1 VCQRQRLKETDF
13 NMFRQRIFTFLG
25 IGLAALILGSA
36 ALAGTITA
44 SATVSGAGSIAL
56 SNGAT
61 ASLTSTLDG
70 TDQAVSYTVPL
81 TLTDARGSGA
91 GWNLT
96 LTSTTFDDGAGH
108 TLSTSASTIASV
120 AMACI
125 GGNSCTS
132 ATNSITYPLTIPAA
146 VSAPAAVKV
155 FNSAANTGMGRLT
168 ITPTVNVAIPGNSYA
183 GTYTSTLTVAA
194 VSGP

>member
-1 VCQRQRLKETDF
+1 
-13 NMFRQRIFTFLG
+13 MRQRIFTFLG
-25 IGLAALILGSA
+25 IGLAALILVSA
-36 ALAGTITA
+36 AIASTITA
-44 SATVSGAGSIAL
+44 TATVTGAGSLAL

-61 ASLTSTLDG
+61 ASISDTLDG
-70 TDQAVSYTVPL
+70 TDQTVSYTVPL

-96 LTSTTFDDGAGH
+96 LTSTTFTDASSH

-120 AMACI
+120 AMVCI
-125 GGNSCTS
+125 AGGTCTN
-132 ATNSITYPLTIPAA
+132 ATNAIAYPVTVPAA
-146 VSAPAAVKV
+146 ATAPAAVKV
-155 FNSAANTGMGRLT
+155 FNSAATTGLGRFT